1 MKKTTLLPL
10 GENILIQPEKPEQK
24 TKAGIYL
31 PETADQERSQLGTV
45 IAVGESDKIKVK
57 TGQKV
62 IFRQYGGETIKV
74 EGQEFLISNYKD
86 VLAIVKA

>member
-31 PETADQERSQLGTV
+31 PETADQERSQLGKV
-45 IAVGESDKIKVK
+45 IAIGESDKIKIK
-57 TGQKV
+57 AGQKV

-86 VLAIVKA
+86 VLAVVK